1 MKHRRSL
8 YARPEIVR
16 GEQCTTGALLAPMA
30 TGGTAGVVADIAKL
44 SVGREAYYTRELATD
59 HEQYLSGHGESPG
72 RWYGAGATSLGLAG
86 EASVAGFQ
94 AMFEGR
100 DPTSGELLG
109 RPHGRTAVPAFVVVL
124 RPTKSVSILYGLGD
138 PATGRAVLS
147 AHHAGLAEA
156 VAYLDEHIGTRRG
169 HGGVQHEA
177 GQGLLAAG
185 YDHRTSREGDPLLHT
200 HLVIANRVQ
209 EPDGRWTALDGRDL
223 YRHRLAADAIY
234 RATYQRELSRTLGVE
249 WTLAIAYGSR
259 ELQGIPE
266 GLVRGFS
273 KRTDQ
278 IDAELDRLG
287 ADGGERTP
295 RLVKWAVHATRKP
308 KEHEAPD
315 TLYGR
320 WRQEATERGHDPDAL
335 VREVTGRTANRGQ
348 DQAVSEEATG
358 QLLDRLAGS
367 DGLTEHASTFARP
380 DVLVAL
386 GAGLAGAGRTELEAL
401 ADRFLAERAVSVV
414 ADRALEERRWSTPD
428 LLAVEQ
434 RLVTSATGR
443 TGEQA
448 ARASHQAVG
457 EALAA
462 PPTAGTDQQ
471 AMIRD
476 LCQGGQGVAVV
487 VGRAGTGKTFA
498 LGIARHAWQLDGYR
512 LLAAAPTG
520 IATLSLQGEGFEEVA
535 TCDRLLGD
543 LDRGH
548 EQLDSSTVLVIDEA
562 GMLGS
567 RKLARL
573 LEHADGAQAKVV
585 LVGDDRQLA
594 AIDAG
599 GGFRALRLRLGASEL
614 VENRRQ
620 QQAWER
626 EALELVRSG
635 LVDEAVAAYR
645 AHDRVVAAD
654 SKPAATLALLQD
666 WWTAWQQAE
675 QDPAQ
680 EVVVLAAR
688 RAEVDRLNSACQEL
702 LAACGRLGPDRLQ
715 VEDRQ
720 LTVGD
725 RVVCGHNAI
734 AKLGV
739 ANGSRGTITALDPQ
753 ARTLTLRLDGK
764 DDRTVILPRC
774 YLNGR
779 GRQERNR
786 RVDLAYATTGH
797 RAQGLTRGRALVRL
811 TGSEDVNW
819 LYVQL
824 SRARQDTR
832 LYAVVGPEPQGDGEL
847 DLPDREQPDGYL
859 QLAQALSRAGGQSL
873 AIDTP
878 SSLDLQRLST
888 AELRAE
894 RDGLRHQLDQAPRD
908 RSREL
913 ARATAHRQQAEQALA
928 AHQPATAD
936 RPAGMLGWLRR
947 GGDQP
952 SRVPGG
958 LVVATQQVNRASD
971 RERQL
976 RQHQQRRQGWLEA
989 NAHLGPQYRQVVRI
1003 LAWQRRATGIAV
1015 EQDRPGYVLEA
1026 LGPVPESTRG
1036 RRAWRQAAAEIEH
1049 YRRGYDITDPDRA
1062 LGPEPHEP
1070 AQRADRRRVRSA
1082 IERVH
1087 AKQRVAERARDFQ
1100 PTGERSNPPRPR
1112 EQRGRRGPE
1121 RAAG

>member
-1 MKHRRSL
+1 
-8 YARPEIVR
+8 
-16 GEQCTTGALLAPMA
+16 
-30 TGGTAGVVADIAKL
+30 VVADIAKL
-44 SVGREAYYTRELATD
+44 SVGREEYYTRELATD
-59 HEQYLSGHGESPG
+59 HEAYLSGHGESPG
-72 RWYGAGATSLGLAG
+72 RWYGAGATTQGLQG
-86 EASVAGFQ
+86 EASPAGFQ

-100 DPTSGELLG
+100 HPDTGELLG
-109 RPHGRTAVPAFVVVL
+109 RPHGRNAVPAFDVVL

-156 VAYLDEHIGTRRG
+156 VGYLDGHLGARRG
-169 HGGVQHEA
+169 HGGVQHVS
-177 GQGLLAAG
+177 GQGLLAVG
-185 YDHRTSREGDPLLHT
+185 FDHRTSREGDPLLHT
-200 HLVIANRVQ
+200 HLVVANRVQ
-209 EPDGRWTALDGRDL
+209 GPDGRWTALDGRDL

-249 WTLAIAYGSR
+249 WTAADGHGNR
-259 ELQGIPE
+259 ELQGMPE
-266 GLVRGFS
+266 ALVGGFS

-278 IDAELDRLG
+278 IDAELDRLA
-287 ADGGERTP
+287 ADGRERTP
-295 RLVKWAVHATRKP
+295 RLVKWTVQATRKP
-308 KEHEAPD
+308 KAAEAPD

-320 WRQEATERGHDPDAL
+320 WRAEAAERGHDPDTL
-335 VREVTGRTANRGQ
+335 VRTVIDRTPERDQDGTVSADVAGR
-348 DQAVSEEATG
+348 
-358 QLLDRLAGS
+358 LLDRLAGP
-367 DGLTEHASTFARP
+367 DGLTATASTFSRP
-380 DVLVAL
+380 EVLVAL

-414 ADRALEERRWSTPD
+414 ADRTLEERRWSTPE

-434 RLVTSATGR
+434 RLVAGAAGR

-448 ARASHQAVG
+448 AVASHQAVG

-462 PPTAGTDQQ
+462 HPTAGADQQ
-471 AMIRD
+471 AMVRD

-520 IATLSLQGEGFEEVA
+520 IATMSLQGEGFEDVA

-543 LDRGH
+543 LDLGR
-548 EQLDSSTVLVIDEA
+548 EQLDARTVLVVDEA
-562 GMLGS
+562 GMVGS
-567 RKLARL
+567 RKLGRL
-573 LEHADGAQAKVV
+573 LEQAQQAQAKVV

-594 AIDAG
+594 PIDAG

-620 QQAWER
+620 HQAWER
-626 EALELVRSG
+626 EALELVRGG
-635 LVDEAVAAYR
+635 LVEEAVAAYQ

-666 WWTAWQQAE
+666 WWAAFKE
-675 QDPAQ
+675 ADHDPAQ
-680 EVVVLAAR
+680 EVIVLAAR

-702 LAACGRLGPDRLQ
+702 LAAQGRLGHQRLQ

-720 LTVGD
+720 LAVGD

-734 AKLGV
+734 AELGV
-739 ANGSRGTITALDPQ
+739 ANGSRGTISTLDPQ
-753 ARTLTLRLDGK
+753 ERILTIRLDSNNGQEI
-764 DDRTVILPRC
+764 TLPRS
-774 YLNGR
+774 YLDGR
-779 GRQERNR
+779 GRGERNR

-811 TGSEDVNW
+811 TGTEDVNW

-824 SRARQDTR
+824 SRARHDTR
-832 LYAVVGPEPQGDGEL
+832 LYAVVGPEPQGAGEL

-859 QLAQALSRAGGQSL
+859 QLAQALSRAGGQTL

-878 SSLDLQRLST
+878 SSLDLGRLST

-894 RDGLRHQLDQAPRD
+894 RDRLRRQLDHAPRD
-908 RSREL
+908 RGREL

-928 AHQPATAD
+928 VHHQPAD
-936 RPAGMLGWLRR
+936 RSSTGMLRWLGR
-947 GGDQP
+947 GGDP
-952 SRVPGG
+952 PNHIPGG
-958 LVVATQQVNRASD
+958 LTVATQQANRAHD
-971 RERQL
+971 REREL
-976 RQHQQRRQGWLEA
+976 RQHQQRRVGWLEA
-989 NAHLGPQYRQVVRI
+989 NAHLGPQYRQVVRT
-1003 LAWQRRATGIAV
+1003 LAWQRRATGLAV
-1015 EQDRPGYVLEA
+1015 EAGRPGYVLEV

-1036 RRAWRQAAAEIEH
+1036 RRAWRQAAAEIEQ
-1049 YRRGYDITDPDRA
+1049 YRHIYQITDPEQA
-1062 LGPEPHEP
+1062 LGPEPHAP
-1070 AQRADRRRVRSA
+1070 GQRADRRRARTA
-1082 IERVH
+1082 IERVQS
-1087 AKQRVAERARDFQ
+1087 KQRAADRTHEHQ
-1100 PTGERSNPPRPR
+1100 PTSERTNQPRPQQ
-1112 EQRGRRGPE
+1112 QRGRPGPE